1 MLSLGG
7 LTGLSRYV
15 FVFVFA
21 FIFAFVF
28 VFVFVFTFYG
38 SNFIIGATL
47 SYIGFS

>member
-7 LTGLSRYV
+7 VTGLSRYV

-28 VFVFVFTFYG
+28 VFTFYG
-38 SNFIIGATL
+38 SNFIRGADLSHIGIA
-47 SYIGFS
+47 